1 MKKTRT
7 YRVSIISGITVLMIT
22 SVAFCETKTI
32 LPTKQD
38 QKWNSIEEIIAE
50 LAVQPA
56 QTIARS
62 NAQEGDPRLLQELL
76 DQGDRETHTKVMH
89 HTSTSVARTNLLAAR

>member
-1 MKKTRT
+1 
-7 YRVSIISGITVLMIT
+7 MIT
-22 SVAFCETKTI
+22 SMAFCETKTI

-56 QTIARS
+56 QTIAQS

-76 DQGDRETHTKVMH
+76 DQGDREIHTKVMH
-89 HTSTSVARTNLLAAR
+89 HTTASMTHANLLAAR